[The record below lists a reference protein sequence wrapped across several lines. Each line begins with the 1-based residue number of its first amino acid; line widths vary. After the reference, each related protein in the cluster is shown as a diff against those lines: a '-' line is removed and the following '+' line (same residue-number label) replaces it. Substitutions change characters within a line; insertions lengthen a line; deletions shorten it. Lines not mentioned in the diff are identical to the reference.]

1 MVGDTKVPVW
11 RKVTNVL
18 GFTDSPQTRAR
29 IMANSTARDL
39 LVRAVIPTLA
49 VVLLTAVFLLEQD
62 PGFGWLIIADICI
75 ACVAAAAWARWV
87 RYRHH

>member
-1 MVGDTKVPVW
+1 M
-11 RKVTNVL
+11 
-18 GFTDSPQTRAR
+18 
-29 IMANSTARDL
+29 
-39 LVRAVIPTLA
+39 RAVIQTLA